1 MKLFEAP
8 CSDRSV
14 AEPSDTAVEAAAA
27 VPKCLDEGAIVWQ
40 KLPKCSGINLSVTWG
55 TRKRGRQSERAF
67 WRK

>member
-27 VPKCLDEGAIVWQ
+27 VPKCLDGGAIVWQ
-40 KLPKCSGINLSVTWG
+40 KFPKCSGINLSVTWG

>member
-40 KLPKCSGINLSVTWG
+40 KLPKCSGINLSVT
-55 TRKRGRQSERAF
+55 
-67 WRK
+67 